1 MRPMVEPRGARA
13 RRTLRT
19 VELLRR
25 GAVMKKAILL
35 VLALLVTSLL
45 GVQTTAAKDKG
56 EDVLAFHTMVG
67 VTEPFTGTA
76 NPVRGLGGGG
86 LPWQLDRARGR
97 LRSDGRLEVRVEGL
111 VLARRAPVPANLQ
124 GTNPI
129 SQFRVIVSCL
139 TPAQPEGADPIKTDL
154 VDASPDGD
162 ARIDTTVDLPTP
174 CVAPIVFVTSPG
186 TAWFAATG
194 L

>member
-1 MRPMVEPRGARA
+1 MRK
-13 RRTLRT
+13 T
-19 VELLRR
+19 
-25 GAVMKKAILL
+25 ILL
-35 VLALLVTSLL
+35 VLALVVTSALA
-45 GVQTTAAKDKG
+45 VQTTAASDKSG
-56 EDVLAFHTMVG
+56 KDVLEFDTMTG
-67 VTEPFTGTA
+67 VVAPFTGAA

-86 LPWQLDRARGR
+86 SPWELDRARGR
-97 LRSDGRLEVRVEGL
+97 LRSDGRLDIRVKGL

-129 SQFRVIVSCL
+129 TQFRAIVSCL
-139 TPAQPEGADPIKTDL
+139 TPAAAGATDPVATVNVPTAL
-154 VDASPDGD
+154 VPASSDGD

-186 TAWFAATG
+186 NAWFAATG